1 MSLFVISRP
10 PWDRL
15 GCAIRRLT
23 RPFPEESQSLNEGT
37 CVGKHGAIFRVQV
50 KNRKVEEVGSLANI
64 KNTGFGGVWIGLT
77 PDNPPLFLQD
87 TATAEIYSLD
97 GQAP

>member
-1 MSLFVISRP
+1 
-10 PWDRL
+10 
-15 GCAIRRLT
+15 
-23 RPFPEESQSLNEGT
+23 
-37 CVGKHGAIFRVQV
+37 
-50 KNRKVEEVGSLANI
+50 VEEVGSLANI